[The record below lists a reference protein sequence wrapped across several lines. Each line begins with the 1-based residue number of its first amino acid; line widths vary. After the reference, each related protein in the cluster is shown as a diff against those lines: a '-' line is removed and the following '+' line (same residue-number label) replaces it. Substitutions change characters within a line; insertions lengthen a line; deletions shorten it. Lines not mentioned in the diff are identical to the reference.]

1 MTLKTISP
9 RSAGEDH
16 SAHFEHLASGHTHDS
31 NPLMVEYRLLYDEY
45 CSLKH
50 RMDLLAREKQNLLT
64 QLGEMNR
71 SLDLAT
77 RIDPMTGLANRRDIM
92 EKIEREFSRSQRH
105 QRKFSVMLVDLD
117 NFKQVNEIHGYN
129 DGDDVLVEVARVL
142 MSCVRSED
150 VCARWGG
157 EEFLFLLTETT
168 IEGAVTL
175 ARKVLEAISMT
186 EFKANRP
193 GIRITTSI
201 GLCEHKQEL
210 SIYDCIASANQALR
224 LASGG
229 QEPFGVVWPVETAF
243 SCRCSHFKCTATQ
256 TVF

>member
-1 MTLKTISP
+1 MTTQN
-9 RSAGEDH
+9 RSSQKNGNDH
-16 SAHFEHLASGHTHDS
+16 DAHFKHILEGGGHEG
-31 NPLMVEYRLLYDEY
+31 NPLLMEYHLLYDAY
-45 CSLKH
+45 SALKH
-50 RMDLLAREKQNLLT
+50 RMDALNKEKNNLLT

-105 QRKFSVMLVDLD
+105 QRTFSVMLVDLD
-117 NFKQVNEIHGYN
+117 NFKSVNDTYGYF

-142 MSCVRSED
+142 MGCVRNED

-157 EEFLFLLTETT
+157 EEFLFLLTETALD
-168 IEGAVTL
+168 GAVTL
-175 ARKVLEAISMT
+175 AKKVLDSISMT

-201 GLCEHKQEL
+201 GLCEYVSGQ
-210 SIYDCIASANQALR
+210 SIYDCISSADQALR
-224 LASGG
+224 QAKQGGKNRFVVAS
-229 QEPFGVVWPVETAF
+229 
-243 SCRCSHFKCTATQ
+243 
-256 TVF
+256 